1 MELLSASARNKPLGT
16 LRVQKAFIIIP
27 NSFSGK
33 FQSAIKSVKFF
44 SLGGKL
50 GDELPESHIARRL
63 KNNQGSPARLLSCF
77 RRGRAIILVTF
88 PQGEAKRATAR

>member
-1 MELLSASARNKPLGT
+1 MVQPFQQVVNHCASRPLGGDNRRPRFDLPYMELLSASARNKPLGT

-27 NSFSGK
+27 SSFSGK

-50 GDELPESHIARRL
+50 GVIRNCAV
-63 KNNQGSPARLLSCF
+63 KTGVA
-77 RRGRAIILVTF
+77 GRTN
-88 PQGEAKRATAR
+88 